1 MGDRRA
7 HLIAAIAGVSGFAE
21 IVSVS
26 RLYETAPVG
35 PIDQGPYLNAVAVV
49 DTGSTARLFLEACQD
64 IEQQQGRKRKVR
76 WGPRTLDID
85 LLLFGDEVH
94 DEPGLIVPHP
104 RLAIRRFV
112 LQPLVDTWP
121 EASMPDGTSAADL
134 LEGLAGQQVELV
146 DDGRWWAVG
155 TD

>member
-1 MGDRRA
+1 
-7 HLIAAIAGVSGFAE
+7 
-21 IVSVS
+21 
-26 RLYETAPVG
+26 
-35 PIDQGPYLNAVAVV
+35 VV
-49 DTGSTARLFLEACQD
+49 DTGLTARLFLEACQD
-64 IEQQQGRKRKVR
+64 IERRQGRKRKVR

-85 LLLFGDEVH
+85 LLLFGNEVH
-94 DEPGLIVPHP
+94 DEPGLTVPHP

-112 LQPLVDTWP
+112 LQPLVDAWP

-155 TD
+155 DWCPGR